1 MKQKEETYAKLIPHE
16 SHESEL
22 HHFINFLAKLYSEAL
37 SFLPHL
43 FQNSNP
49 LQMIFNTIN
58 KLNYEK
64 IDRPKIGDCLII
76 INKI

>member
-16 SHESEL
+16 SHDSEL

-43 FQNSNP
+43 SQNSGPFTND
-49 LQMIFNTIN
+49 LQ
-58 KLNYEK
+58 Y
-64 IDRPKIGDCLII
+64 
-76 INKI
+76 NKINSEVGE